1 MLPML
6 GRGGNSG
13 HITIHYK
20 QLSGQLDVKACGG
33 RGAEPAENGEGGNG
47 RFYVAVEVSMVK
59 VMVLWYC
66 GNSSRSSG
74 SGIVVV
80 VVVVV

>member
-59 VMVLWYC
+59 VMVLVQLK
-66 GNSSRSSG
+66 GVVTVA
-74 SGIVVV
+74 VVV
-80 VVVVV
+80 VVEL

>member
-13 HITIHYK
+13 HITVHYK
-20 QLSGQLDVKACGG
+20 QLSGQLEVKACGG

-59 VMVLWYC
+59 IMVLVQLK
-66 GNSSRSSG
+66 GVVAVA
-74 SGIVVV
+74 VVV
-80 VVVVV
+80 VVIVVVEL